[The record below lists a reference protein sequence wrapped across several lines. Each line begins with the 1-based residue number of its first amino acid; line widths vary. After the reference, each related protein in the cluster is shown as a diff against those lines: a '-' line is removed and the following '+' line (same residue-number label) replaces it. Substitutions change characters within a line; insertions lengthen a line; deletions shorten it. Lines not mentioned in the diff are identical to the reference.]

1 MSFAS
6 ISVRRARTRRQTGNS
21 VSASDLIDEPP
32 LKRRKPFLLRR
43 KTQRRVL
50 PWVVI
55 ILLFALW
62 EAVVRLFA
70 IEPFLLPAPSAMFAA
85 GWQW

>member
-1 MSFAS
+1 M
-6 ISVRRARTRRQTGNS
+6 
-21 VSASDLIDEPP
+21 SASDLIDEPP

-85 GWQW
+85 G